1 VEENMAKKLGKGIS
15 QLLANVEDERVDAPK
30 GDKILFISI
39 DNIKPNPGQPR
50 KSFNESAIGELADSI
65 KEYGILQPLVLRK
78 QGNSYIIVAGERR
91 FRAAKVAGLSQVPA
105 IIKELTDQKTREI
118 SLIENLQREDLNAI
132 EAAEALKELM
142 DGYNLTQEEVAQR
155 IGKARPSIANT
166 LRLLSLDKRVKQMV
180 REDRLSAG
188 HARTLIPVTDADEQ
202 LRMAELC
209 ENGQL
214 SVRELEKM
222 VRYYLHP
229 EKQPKKM
236 SDQQKAK
243 MSAEMKEFANNL
255 NRVFMTKVK
264 LMGNENKGRITIDYF
279 SKDDLQRIYELIEK
293 LSK

>member
-1 VEENMAKKLGKGIS
+1 MAKKLGKGIS
-15 QLLANVEDERVDAPK
+15 QLLANVEDERTGAAK
-30 GDKILFISI
+30 SDKILFIPLE
-39 DNIKPNPGQPR
+39 NIKPNPGQPR
-50 KSFNESAIGELADSI
+50 KSFGEEGISELADSI
-65 KEYGILQPLVLRK
+65 REYGILQPLVLK
-78 QGNSYIIVAGERR
+78 KEGGSYIIVAGERR
-91 FRAAKVAGLSQVPA
+91 FRAAKLAGIQEVPA
-105 IIKELTDQKTREI
+105 IVKELTDQKTREI

-142 DGYNLTQEEVAQR
+142 EGYDLTQEEVAKR

-166 LRLLSLDKRVKQMV
+166 LRLLTLDKRVQQMV

-188 HARTLIPVTDADEQ
+188 HARTLIPVLDSGEQ
-202 LRMAELC
+202 LRMAKLS

-236 SDQQKAK
+236 SEEQKAK
-243 MSAEMKEFANNL
+243 MSAEMRAFANNL

-264 LMGNENKGRITIDYF
+264 LIGNEQKGRITIDYF

>member
-1 VEENMAKKLGKGIS
+1 MAKKLGKGIS

-50 KSFNESAIGELADSI
+50 KTFNESAIGELADSI

>member
-1 VEENMAKKLGKGIS
+1 MAKKLGKGIS
-15 QLLANVEDERVDAPK
+15 QLLANVEDERINAK
-30 GDKILFISI
+30 SDKILFIAVGS
-39 DNIKPNPGQPR
+39 IKPNPGQPR
-50 KSFNESAIGELADSI
+50 KSFGEEGIAELAESI
-65 KEYGILQPLVLRK
+65 REYGILQPLVLK
-78 QGNSYIIVAGERR
+78 KDGDSYIIVAGERR
-91 FRAAKVAGLSQVPA
+91 YRAAKLAGVQEVPA

-142 DGYNLTQEEVAQR
+142 DSYDLTQEDVAKR

-166 LRLLSLDKRVKQMV
+166 LRLLMLDKRVQQMV

-188 HARTLIPVTDADEQ
+188 HARTLIPVTNTQDQ
-202 LRMAELC
+202 IRMANLAAAD
-209 ENGQL
+209 GL

-236 SDQQKAK
+236 NDEQKAR
-243 MSAEMKEFANNL
+243 MTSEMRAFADRL

-264 LMGNENKGRITIDYF
+264 LIGNEQKGRITIDYF
-279 SKDDLQRIYELIEK
+279 SKDDLERIYEMIDK

>member
-1 VEENMAKKLGKGIS
+1 MAKKLGKGIS